1 MDRFFGIIGILV
13 ILGIS
18 FLMSNNKK
26 KINWHTIISGLLLQI
41 VLAFFIL
48 KTSVGKFIFE
58 QIGNCINKLLEF
70 SNFGGDFVFGVL
82 TKTNLIHNEL
92 FGSYG
97 DYLFA
102 LRLIPTIIFVA
113 VLVSIAYHL
122 GIMQRI
128 VSFIAKIVY
137 KLMKVSGSEALSNV
151 SSAFVGQVEAQ
162 LMIKPYVPTMTMS
175 ELLASM
181 SGSLA
186 CLAGGVMAV
195 YIGLGVPAEYLLT
208 ASVMAMPGA
217 LVISKLVYPEVEKS
231 ETADKISLEVK
242 KNHVNL
248 IDAIAHG
255 ASDGMRISINVIAM
269 LIGFIALIAMIN
281 AILGKFGLWV
291 HNFTGLENFLGISLS
306 SLSLK
311 SILGAIFSVFAF
323 LMGVPYNEAAQV
335 GSLMGTKLVVNE
347 FVAYIDMLPMI
358 KDGLLSQKSII
369 IASFALCGFANLG
382 SIAIQIGGIG
392 EIAPNRKEDL
402 AKLGVKALICGTLAS
417 YLSATIAGI
426 IC

>member
-1 MDRFFGIIGILV
+1 VDRFFGLLGFIV
-13 ILGIS
+13 ILGIA

-26 KINWHTIISGLLLQI
+26 KINWHTIISGLILQI
-41 VLAFFIL
+41 LLALFVL
-48 KTSVGKFIFE
+48 KTKVGAYIFGE
-58 QIGNCINKLLEF
+58 IGNCINKLLEF
-70 SNFGGDFVFGVL
+70 SNAGGDFVFGVL
-82 TKTNLIHNEL
+82 TKTNLMHNEL
-92 FGSYG
+92 FGTFG
-97 DYLFA
+97 EYLFA
-102 LRLIPTIIFVA
+102 LKLIPTIILVA

-122 GIMQRI
+122 GIMQRL
-128 VSFIAKIVY
+128 VAFIARIVY

-186 CLAGGVMAV
+186 CIAGGVMAV

-208 ASVMAMPGA
+208 ASIMAMPGA
-217 LVISKLVYPEVEKS
+217 LVISKLVYPETEKS
-231 ETADKISLEVK
+231 ETAEKISLEVK

-269 LIGFIALIAMIN
+269 LVAFIALIALIN
-281 AILGKFGLWV
+281 AVLGKFGFWISNL
-291 HNFTGLENFLGISLS
+291 TGIETFLGITLS
-306 SLSLK
+306 KLSLE
-311 SILGAIFSVFAF
+311 SILGAIFSLFAF
-323 LMGVPYNEAAQV
+323 LMGVPFGEAAQV
-335 GSLMGTKLVVNE
+335 GSLMGTKLIANE
-347 FVAYIDMLPMI
+347 FVAYIDLLSMI
-358 KDGLLSQKSII
+358 KDGLSQKAVV

-382 SIAIQIGGIG
+382 SIAIQVGGIG

>member
-1 MDRFFGIIGILV
+1 
-13 ILGIS
+13 
-18 FLMSNNKK
+18 MSNNKK

>member
-13 ILGIS
+13 ILGVS

>member
-1 MDRFFGIIGILV
+1 MDRFFGILGIIA
-13 ILGIS
+13 ILGLA

-26 KINWHTIISGLLLQI
+26 RVNWHTIISGLILQI
-41 VLAFFIL
+41 LLALFVL
-48 KTSVGKFIFE
+48 KTTLGKFIFE
-58 QIGNCINKLLEF
+58 KIADCINKLLEF

-82 TKTNLIHNEL
+82 TKTNLHHNEL
-92 FGSYG
+92 FGTFG

-102 LRLIPTIIFVA
+102 LKLIPTIVFVA
-113 VLVSIAYHL
+113 VLVAIAYHL
-122 GIMQRI
+122 GIMQRV

-208 ASVMAMPGA
+208 ASIMAMPGA
-217 LVISKLVYPEVEKS
+217 LVISKLVWPETEKS
-231 ETADKISLEVK
+231 ETANTISLEVK

-281 AILGKFGLWV
+281 AILGKFGMWI
-291 HNFTGLENFLGISLS
+291 FDITGIESILGVSLT

-323 LMGVPYNEAAQV
+323 LMGVPFSEAAQV

-347 FVAYIDMLPMI
+347 FVAYLDLLPMI
-358 KDGLLSQKSII
+358 RDGVLSNKSII

-402 AKLGVKALICGTLAS
+402 AKLGVKALVCGTLAS

-426 IC
+426 IL

>member
-1 MDRFFGIIGILV
+1 MDRFFGIFGIIT
-13 ILGIS
+13 ILGIA

-26 KINWHTIISGLLLQI
+26 RINWHTVISGLILQI
-41 VLAFFIL
+41 LLALFVL
-48 KTSVGKFIFE
+48 KTTVGRVIFNA
-58 QIGNCINKLLEF
+58 IGECINKLLEF
-70 SNFGGDFVFGVL
+70 SNVGGDFVFGVL
-82 TKTNLIHNEL
+82 TQTNLMHQEL
-92 FGSYG
+92 FGSAG

-102 LRLIPTIIFVA
+102 LRLIPTIILVA
-113 VLVSIAYHL
+113 VLVSIAYHIGL
-122 GIMQRI
+122 MQKI

-181 SGSLA
+181 TGSLA
-186 CLAGGVMAV
+186 CIAGGVMAV

-208 ASVMAMPGA
+208 ASIMAMPGA
-217 LVISKLVYPEVEKS
+217 LVISKLVYPETEKS
-231 ETADKISLEVK
+231 ETAECISLEVK

-255 ASDGMRISINVIAM
+255 ASDGMKISINVIAM
-269 LIGFIALIAMIN
+269 LIGFIALIALIN
-281 AILGKFGLWV
+281 AILGKFGLFI
-291 HNFTGLENFLGISLS
+291 HNITGLNSFLGMSMT

-323 LMGVPYNEAAQV
+323 LMGVPFNEAAQV
-335 GSLMGTKLVVNE
+335 GSLMGTKLVTNE
-347 FVAYIDMLPMI
+347 FVAYIDLIPMI
-358 KDGLLSQKSII
+358 ANGLSHKAVV

-382 SIAIQIGGIG
+382 SIAIQVGGIG

-402 AKLGVKALICGTLAS
+402 AKLGFKALICGTLAS
-417 YLSATIAGI
+417 YMSATIAGI
-426 IC
+426 IS

>member
-1 MDRFFGIIGILV
+1 MGRFFGIIGI
-13 ILGIS
+13 ILILLTA

-26 KINWHTIISGLLLQI
+26 KINWHTIISGLIIQ
-41 VLAFFIL
+41 VSLALFVL
-48 KTSVGKFIFE
+48 KTNVGKFIFNE
-58 QIGNCINKLLEF
+58 IGQCINKLLEF
-70 SNFGGDFVFGVL
+70 SNVGGDFVFGVL
-82 TKTNLIHNEL
+82 TQSNIMHEKL
-92 FGSYG
+92 FGTMG

-102 LRLIPTIIFVA
+102 LRLIPTIILVA

-122 GIMQRI
+122 GIMQRV

-186 CLAGGVMAV
+186 CIAGGVMAV

-208 ASVMAMPGA
+208 ASIMAMPGA
-217 LVISKLVYPEVEKS
+217 LVISKLVYPETEKS
-231 ETADKISLEVK
+231 ETAECISLEVK

-255 ASDGMRISINVIAM
+255 ASDGMKISINVIAM
-269 LIGFIALIAMIN
+269 LIGFIALIALIN
-281 AILGKFGLWV
+281 AILGKFGMLI
-291 HNFTGLENFLGISLS
+291 HNFTGLNTFLGMSMT

-311 SILGAIFSVFAF
+311 SILGAIFSIFAF
-323 LMGVPYNEAAQV
+323 LMGVPFNEAMQV
-335 GSLMGTKLVVNE
+335 GSLLGTKLVTNE
-347 FVAYIDMLPMI
+347 FVAYVDMMNLI
-358 KDGLLSQKSII
+358 ANGLSQKAVII
-369 IASFALCGFANLG
+369 SSFALCGFANLG
-382 SIAIQIGGIG
+382 SIAIQVGGIG

-426 IC
+426 IM

>member
-1 MDRFFGIIGILV
+1 MRFFGIIGIIF
-13 ILGIS
+13 ILLIA

-26 KINWHTIISGLLLQI
+26 RINWHTIISGIVLQI
-41 VLAFFIL
+41 LLALFIL
-48 KTSVGKFIFE
+48 KTTLGQNIFNA
-58 QIGNCINKLLEF
+58 IGHGINKILEF
-70 SNFGGDFVFGVL
+70 SNYGGDFVFGVL
-82 TKTNLIHNEL
+82 TKTNLMHNEL
-92 FGSYG
+92 FGTYG

-102 LRLIPTIIFVA
+102 LTLIPTVIFVS
-113 VLVSIAYHL
+113 VLVSMAYHL
-122 GIMQRI
+122 GIMQRL
-128 VSFIAKIVY
+128 VSLIAKIVY

-162 LMIKPYVPTMTMS
+162 LMIKPYVPTMTKS

-186 CLAGGVMAV
+186 CIAGGVMAV
-195 YIGLGVPAEYLLT
+195 YIGLGIPAEYLLT
-208 ASVMAMPGA
+208 ASIMAMPGA
-217 LVISKLVYPEVEKS
+217 LVISKLVYPETEKS
-231 ETADKISLEVK
+231 ETAENISLEVK
-242 KNHVNL
+242 KNHVNI

-269 LIGFIALIAMIN
+269 LVGFIALIAMIN
-281 AILGKFGLWV
+281 AILGKFGLWL
-291 HNFTGLENFLGISLS
+291 HDITGMETLLGMTLS
-306 SLSLK
+306 TLSLK

-323 LMGVPYNEAAQV
+323 LMGVPFGEASQV
-335 GSLMGTKLVVNE
+335 GALMGTKLVVNE
-347 FVAYIDMLPMI
+347 FVGYIDLLAAI
-358 KDGLLSQKSII
+358 KAGLLSHKSIV

-417 YLSATIAGI
+417 YMSATIAGI
-426 IC
+426 ICG